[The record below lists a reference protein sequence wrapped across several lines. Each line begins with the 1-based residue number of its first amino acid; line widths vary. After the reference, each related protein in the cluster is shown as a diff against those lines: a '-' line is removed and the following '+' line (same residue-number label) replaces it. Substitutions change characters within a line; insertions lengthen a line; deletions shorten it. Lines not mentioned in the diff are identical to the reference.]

1 MAYRGDD
8 LDLKVPAGR
17 ARGAVASASDAP
29 TRGSSPDATLWSSS
43 EATLWVDETVL
54 ACCNN
59 AFDLA
64 LAYGASEVR
73 LAHLLHALTRVEAA
87 VRILEQRGIP
97 AARLR
102 QESTALIVNETPVPL
117 NSERNPPR
125 RSIELEDT
133 LRRAVDA
140 ARRRGAPAGVEEVLF
155 GFLAGNRTNPAIDL
169 LRRMAPE
176 LLTESALPVDP
187 TARLDHIEDTL
198 RGIHAEL
205 AGDRRLLSDLVR
217 DLQREV
223 ASQRGDNANLSTA
236 LRERL
241 SDLASHLTTKP
252 EITDKLTAIEQ
263 AVRGGM
269 GEGAR
274 TWNAIHQRLESLEAS
289 MRSADPMEPLVKRIA
304 AIEQVMQERASDSV
318 RSWVAL
324 ADRVQSIEKLYQA
337 GSSEAVRQWSALS
350 EGNAEILKSLTQ
362 QQSTPLDGGA
372 LTERLEV
379 IERTVRS
386 GLGDTVRSNAL
397 LADRV
402 GVVER
407 VIGTRNDTQPVM
419 LLDERLR
426 ALETSLDGRARETG
440 GRWVELVDRLT
451 TIEGRISGTAVAT
464 TLPTAAELTKPVVGY
479 LTSVSDATAARD
491 DKHARDQAQAMAEIG
506 GRVSALEHVVQANN
520 AAINAAAGVYDRNT
534 DELHEG
540 FVRLSENQH
549 TLASAIGD
557 WRDDSTSELRRIS
570 GGLDRL
576 KAVEDR
582 LESLSRHFTG
592 GPPRAVPAAAETYT
606 PPQRPTSA
614 TAAAAPSESFA
625 NFRRWLFGTGDVS
638 RANADADL
646 RWQRMRDEVRAAA
659 GRLRKR

>member
-1 MAYRGDD
+1 MSYRGDD

-17 ARGAVASASDAP
+17 VRGAVASASDAP
-29 TRGSSPDATLWSSS
+29 TRGSSTD
-43 EATLWVDETVL
+43 ATLWVDETVL

-87 VRILEQRGIP
+87 VRILEQRGIA

-102 QESTALIVNETPVPL
+102 QESAALIVNESPVPL
-117 NSERNPPR
+117 TGERNPPR

-133 LRRAVDA
+133 LRRAVEA
-140 ARRRGAPAGVEEVLF
+140 ARRRGAPAGIEEVLF
-155 GFLAGNRTNPAIDL
+155 GFLAGSRTNPAVDL
-169 LRRMAPE
+169 LRRIAPE

-187 TARLDHIEDTL
+187 TARLDHIEDAL

-236 LRERL
+236 LRDRL
-241 SDLASHLTTKP
+241 SDLASHLSTTP

-274 TWNAIHQRLESLEAS
+274 TWNAIHQRLESLEAA
-289 MRSADPMEPLVKRIA
+289 MRAADPVEPLAKRIA
-304 AIEQVMQERASDSV
+304 AIEQVMQDRASDSV

-324 ADRVQSIEKLYQA
+324 ADRVQSLEKLYQA
-337 GSSEAVRQWSALS
+337 GSTEAIRQWSALS
-350 EGNAEILKSLTQ
+350 DGNAEILKSLTQ

-407 VIGTRNDTQPVM
+407 VIGTRNDTQSVM

-426 ALETSLDGRARETG
+426 SLESALDGRARETG
-440 GRWVELVDRLT
+440 GRWVELVDRLK
-451 TIEGRISGTAVAT
+451 TIEVRISGIAQPTDNALA
-464 TLPTAAELTKPVVGY
+464 TLPTADELTKPVVGY
-479 LTSVSDATAARD
+479 LTSVSDAAIARD
-491 DKHARDQAQAMAEIG
+491 DKHARAQAQAMAEIG
-506 GRVSALEHVVQANN
+506 GRVAALEHVVQANN

-557 WRDDSTSELRRIS
+557 WRDDSTTELRRIS

-592 GPPRAVPAAAETYT
+592 GPPRAVPPAAETYT
-606 PPQRPTSA
+606 PPARSTSA
-614 TAAAAPSESFA
+614 SSAAAPSVSFA
-625 NFRRWLFGTGDVS
+625 DFRRWLFGTGDVS
-638 RANADADL
+638 GANADADV

>member
-1 MAYRGDD
+1 MSYRGDD
-8 LDLKVPAGR
+8 LDLKVPASR
-17 ARGAVASASDAP
+17 ARAAVTSASD
-29 TRGSSPDATLWSSS
+29 T
-43 EATLWVDETVL
+43 TLWVDETVL

-87 VRILEQRGIP
+87 VSILEQRGVA

-102 QESTALIVNETPVPL
+102 QESAALIVNESPVPL
-117 NSERNPPR
+117 TGERHPPR

-133 LRRAVDA
+133 VRRAVDA

-155 GFLAGNRTNPAIDL
+155 GFLSGNRTNPAIDL
-169 LRRMAPE
+169 LRRMAPDLPIE
-176 LLTESALPVDP
+176 NALPVDP

-205 AGDRRLLSDLVR
+205 AGDRKLLSDLVR

-241 SDLASHLTTKP
+241 SDLASHLSTTP
-252 EITDKLTAIEQ
+252 GITDKLTAIEQ

-274 TWNAIHQRLESLEAS
+274 TWNAIHQRLESLEAA
-289 MRSADPMEPLVKRIA
+289 MRAADPVEPLVQRIA
-304 AIEQVMQERASDSV
+304 AVEQAIQDRASDSV

-324 ADRVQSIEKLYQA
+324 ADRVQSLEKLYQA
-337 GSSEAVRQWSALS
+337 GSTEAIRQWSALS

-362 QQSTPLDGGA
+362 HQSTPLDGGA

-386 GLGDTVRSNAL
+386 GLGDTVRSNTL

-402 GVVER
+402 SIVER

-426 ALETSLDGRARETG
+426 ALEGALDGRARETG
-440 GRWVELVDRLT
+440 GRWVELVDRLK
-451 TIEGRISGTAVAT
+451 TIEGRLGSTAVT
-464 TLPTAAELTKPVVGY
+464 TLPTADEITKPVVGY
-479 LTSVSDATAARD
+479 LTSVSDATVARD
-491 DKHARDQAQAMAEIG
+491 VKHARVQAQAMAEIG
-506 GRVSALEHVVQANN
+506 GRVAALEHVVQANN

-557 WRDDSTSELRRIS
+557 WRDDSTTELRRIA

-582 LESLSRHFTG
+582 LESLSRHFTD
-592 GPPRAVPAAAETYT
+592 GPPRAVPPAAETYA
-606 PPQRPTSA
+606 PPLRSSA
-614 TAAAAPSESFA
+614 VRETTAPSENLA
-625 NFRRWLFGTGDVS
+625 GFRRWLFGTEDLS

-646 RWQRMRDEVRAAA
+646 RWHRMRDEVRNAAE
-659 GRLRKR
+659 RLRKR

>member
-1 MAYRGDD
+1 MSYRGED
-8 LDLKVPAGR
+8 LDLKVPPGR
-17 ARGAVASASDAP
+17 LRGALGGASEVALGGTSSA
-29 TRGSSPDATLWSSS
+29 T
-43 EATLWVDETVL
+43 TLWVDETVL

-64 LAYGASEVR
+64 LAYGAGEVR
-73 LAHLLHALTRVEAA
+73 LAHLLHALTRVDAA
-87 VRILEQRGIP
+87 VRILEQRGIS

-102 QESTALIVNETPVPL
+102 QESATLIVNESPVPL
-117 NSERNPPR
+117 TGERNPPR

-140 ARRRGAPAGVEEVLF
+140 ARRRGAAAGVEEVLF
-155 GFLAGNRTNPAIDL
+155 ALLTGSRANPAVDL
-169 LRRMAPE
+169 LRRIAPE
-176 LLTESALPVDP
+176 LPTESALPVDQ
-187 TARLDHIEDTL
+187 AGRLDLIEDTL

-223 ASQRGDNANLSTA
+223 ASQRGDSANLSTA
-236 LRERL
+236 VRDRIADLERHLR
-241 SDLASHLTTKP
+241 ATP
-252 EITDKLTAIEQ
+252 EVTDKLNAIEQ

-274 TWNAIHQRLESLEAS
+274 TWNAIHQRLESLEQAV
-289 MRSADPMEPLVKRIA
+289 RAADPVEPLAKRLA
-304 AIEQVMQERASDSV
+304 AVEQAFQDRASDSV

-324 ADRVQSIEKLYQA
+324 ADRVQSLEKLYQA
-337 GSSEAVRQWSALS
+337 GSTEAVRQWNAISQ
-350 EGNAEILKSLTQ
+350 GNAEILKSLSQ
-362 QQSTPLDGGA
+362 NPAGAIDGGA
-372 LTERLEV
+372 LTERLEL

-407 VIGTRNDTQPVM
+407 VVGTRNDTQPVM

-426 ALETSLDGRARETG
+426 ALESSLEGRAQETG
-440 GRWVELVDRLT
+440 GRWAELVDRLKV
-451 TIEGRISGTAVAT
+451 IEGRISGIAQLSAATADDIA
-464 TLPTAAELTKPVVGY
+464 KPVVGY
-479 LTSVSDATAARD
+479 LAARD
-491 DKHARDQAQAMAEIG
+491 AKQADSIAEIG
-506 GRVSALEHVVQANN
+506 GRVAALEHVVQANN
-520 AAINAAAGVYDRNT
+520 AAIRAAAGVYDRNA

-557 WRDDSTSELRRIS
+557 WRDDSTTELRRVA

-582 LESLSRHFTG
+582 LDSLSRYFAPAAVH
-592 GPPRAVPAAAETYT
+592 AVPAANETYT
-606 PPQRPTSA
+606 PPPRPAAITKLSA
-614 TAAAAPSESFA
+614 PIWASLAS
-625 NFRRWLFGTGDVS
+625 FRRWLFGTDSVS
-638 RANADADL
+638 RANASAEV
-646 RWQRMRDEVRAAA
+646 RWQRLRDEIRAAA
-659 GRLRKR
+659 GRLRKRSS

>member
-1 MAYRGDD
+1 MSYRGDD
-8 LDLKVPAGR
+8 LDLKVPPSR
-17 ARGAVASASDAP
+17 LRGALGGAGEVAP
-29 TRGSSPDATLWSSS
+29 GGNATLWGSSD
-43 EATLWVDETVL
+43 ATLWVDETVL

-64 LAYGASEVR
+64 LAYGAGEVR
-73 LAHLLHALTRVEAA
+73 LAHLLHALTRVDAA
-87 VRILEQRGIP
+87 VRILEQRGISAP
-97 AARLR
+97 RLR
-102 QESTALIVNETPVPL
+102 QESATLIVNESPVPL
-117 NSERNPPR
+117 TGERNPPR

-140 ARRRGAPAGVEEVLF
+140 ARRRGSAAGVEEVLF
-155 GFLAGNRTNPAIDL
+155 ALLMGSRTNPAVDL
-169 LRRMAPE
+169 LRRIAPE
-176 LLTESALPVDP
+176 LPAESALPVDP
-187 TARLDHIEDTL
+187 AARLDLIEDTL

-223 ASQRGDNANLSTA
+223 ASQRGDSANLSTA
-236 LRERL
+236 VRDRIADLERHLR
-241 SDLASHLTTKP
+241 ATP
-252 EITDKLTAIEQ
+252 EVTDKLNAIEQ

-274 TWNAIHQRLESLEAS
+274 TWNAIHQRLESLEQAV
-289 MRSADPMEPLVKRIA
+289 RAADPLEPLAKRLA
-304 AIEQVMQERASDSV
+304 AVEQVFQDRASDSV

-324 ADRVQSIEKLYQA
+324 ADRVQSLEKLYQA
-337 GSSEAVRQWSALS
+337 GSTEAVRQWNAISQ
-350 EGNAEILKSLTQ
+350 GNAEILKSLGQNPTG
-362 QQSTPLDGGA
+362 SIDGGA

-407 VIGTRNDTQPVM
+407 VVGTRNDTQPVM

-426 ALETSLDGRARETG
+426 ALESSLEGRAQETG
-440 GRWVELVDRLT
+440 GRWAELVDRLKV
-451 TIEGRISGTAVAT
+451 IEGRIGGIAQPPSAIAM
-464 TLPTAAELTKPVVGY
+464 PSADEITKPVVGY
-479 LTSVSDATAARD
+479 LSARD
-491 DKHARDQAQAMAEIG
+491 EKQAGAMAEIG
-506 GRVSALEHVVQANN
+506 GRVAALEHVVQANN
-520 AAINAAAGVYDRNT
+520 AAIRAAAGVYDRNA

-557 WRDDSTSELRRIS
+557 WRDDSTTELRRIA

-582 LESLSRHFTG
+582 LNSLSRYFA
-592 GPPRAVPAAAETYT
+592 PPAAVRVVSAASETYT
-606 PPQRPTSA
+606 PPQRQAAITKLSA
-614 TAAAAPSESFA
+614 PILAGLAS
-625 NFRRWLFGTGDVS
+625 FRRWLFGTDSVS
-638 RANADADL
+638 RANANAEV
-646 RWQRMRDEVRAAA
+646 RWQRLRDEVRAAA
-659 GRLRKR
+659 GRLRKRSS

>member
-1 MAYRGDD
+1 MSYRGDD
-8 LDLKVPAGR
+8 LDLKVPPSR
-17 ARGAVASASDAP
+17 LRGALGGAGEVAP
-29 TRGSSPDATLWSSS
+29 GGNATLWGSSD
-43 EATLWVDETVL
+43 ATLWVDETVL

-64 LAYGASEVR
+64 LAYGAGEVR
-73 LAHLLHALTRVEAA
+73 LAHLLHALTRVDAA
-87 VRILEQRGIP
+87 VRILEQRGISAP
-97 AARLR
+97 RLR
-102 QESTALIVNETPVPL
+102 QESATLIVNESPVPL
-117 NSERNPPR
+117 TGERNPPR
-125 RSIELEDT
+125 RSTELEDT

-140 ARRRGAPAGVEEVLF
+140 ARRRGAAAGVEEVLF
-155 GFLAGNRTNPAIDL
+155 ALLSGSRANPAVDL
-169 LRRMAPE
+169 LRRIAPE
-176 LLTESALPVDP
+176 LLTESPLPVDP
-187 TARLDHIEDTL
+187 AARLDLIEDTL

-223 ASQRGDNANLSTA
+223 AGQRGDSANLSTA
-236 LRERL
+236 VRDRIADLERHLR
-241 SDLASHLTTKP
+241 ATP
-252 EITDKLTAIEQ
+252 EVTDKLNAIEQ

-274 TWNAIHQRLESLEAS
+274 TWNAIHQRLESLEQAV
-289 MRSADPMEPLVKRIA
+289 RAADPLEPLAKHLA
-304 AIEQVMQERASDSV
+304 AVEQVFQDRASDSV

-324 ADRVQSIEKLYQA
+324 ADRVQSLEKLYQA
-337 GSSEAVRQWSALS
+337 GSTEAVRQWNAISQ
-350 EGNAEILKSLTQ
+350 GNAEILKSLGQ
-362 QQSTPLDGGA
+362 NPAGSIDGGA

-407 VIGTRNDTQPVM
+407 VVGTRNDTQPVM

-426 ALETSLDGRARETG
+426 ALESSLEGRAQETG
-440 GRWVELVDRLT
+440 GRWLELVDRLKV
-451 TIEGRISGTAVAT
+451 IEGRISGIAQSPSAIAM
-464 TLPTAAELTKPVVGY
+464 PSADEITKPVVGY
-479 LTSVSDATAARD
+479 LSARD
-491 DKHARDQAQAMAEIG
+491 EKQAGAMAEIG
-506 GRVSALEHVVQANN
+506 GRVAALEHVVQANN
-520 AAINAAAGVYDRNT
+520 AAIRAAAGVYDRNA

-557 WRDDSTSELRRIS
+557 WRDDSTTELRRIA

-582 LESLSRHFTG
+582 LDSLSRHFA
-592 GPPRAVPAAAETYT
+592 PPAAVRVASAASETYT
-606 PPQRPTSA
+606 PPQRPAAISKLSA
-614 TAAAAPSESFA
+614 SVWASLAS
-625 NFRRWLFGTGDVS
+625 FRRWLFGTDSVS
-638 RANADADL
+638 RANANAEV
-646 RWQRMRDEVRAAA
+646 RWQRLRDEVRAAA
-659 GRLRKR
+659 DRLRKRSS

>member
-1 MAYRGDD
+1 MSYRGDD
-8 LDLKVPAGR
+8 LDLKVPPGR
-17 ARGAVASASDAP
+17 LRGALGGASEVALGGTFSA
-29 TRGSSPDATLWSSS
+29 T
-43 EATLWVDETVL
+43 TLWVDETVL

-64 LAYGASEVR
+64 LAYGAGEVR
-73 LAHLLHALTRVEAA
+73 LTHLLHALTRVDAA
-87 VRILEQRGIP
+87 VRILEQRGIS

-102 QESTALIVNETPVPL
+102 QESATLIVNESPVPL
-117 NSERNPPR
+117 TGERNPPR

-140 ARRRGAPAGVEEVLF
+140 ARRRGAAAGVEEVLF
-155 GFLAGNRTNPAIDL
+155 ALLSGSRTNPADDL
-169 LRRMAPE
+169 LRRIAPE
-176 LLTESALPVDP
+176 LPAESALPVDP
-187 TARLDHIEDTL
+187 TGRLDLIEDTL

-223 ASQRGDNANLSTA
+223 ASQRGDSANLSTA
-236 LRERL
+236 VRDRITDLERHLR
-241 SDLASHLTTKP
+241 ATP
-252 EITDKLTAIEQ
+252 EVTDKLNAIEQ

-274 TWNAIHQRLESLEAS
+274 TWNAIHQRLESLEQAV
-289 MRSADPMEPLVKRIA
+289 RAADPVEPLAKRLA
-304 AIEQVMQERASDSV
+304 AVEQAFQDRASDSV

-324 ADRVQSIEKLYQA
+324 ADRVQSLEKLYQA
-337 GSSEAVRQWSALS
+337 GSTEAVRQWNALS
-350 EGNAEILKSLTQ
+350 QGNAEILKSLSQ
-362 QQSTPLDGGA
+362 NPAGAIDGGA
-372 LTERLEV
+372 LSERLEL

-407 VIGTRNDTQPVM
+407 VVGTRNDTQPVM

-426 ALETSLDGRARETG
+426 ALESSLEGRAQETG
-440 GRWVELVDRLT
+440 GRWAELVDRLKV
-451 TIEGRISGTAVAT
+451 IEGRISGIAQPPASVA
-464 TLPTAAELTKPVVGY
+464 PSADEITKPVVGY
-479 LTSVSDATAARD
+479 LAARD
-491 DKHARDQAQAMAEIG
+491 EKQASAIAEIG
-506 GRVSALEHVVQANN
+506 GRVAALEHVVQANN
-520 AAINAAAGVYDRNT
+520 AAIRAAAGVYDRNA

-557 WRDDSTSELRRIS
+557 WRDDSTTELRRIA
-570 GGLDRL
+570 GGFDRL

-582 LESLSRHFTG
+582 LDSLSRYFSPAAVH
-592 GPPRAVPAAAETYT
+592 AVPAANETYT
-606 PPQRPTSA
+606 PPQRP
-614 TAAAAPSESFA
+614 AAASISSKLSASIWTGLAS
-625 NFRRWLFGTGDVS
+625 FRRWLFGTDSVS
-638 RANADADL
+638 RANASAEV
-646 RWQRMRDEVRAAA
+646 RWQRLRDEVRAAA
-659 GRLRKR
+659 GRLRKRSS